1 MEKPRQPIVTVL
13 GHVDHG
19 KTTLLDVIRKTSE
32 ARKETGGITQ
42 SIGASTVMTKEG
54 KKITFIDTPGHAA
67 FAKMRSRGAKLADI
81 AILVVAADDGV
92 KPQTIE
98 AIEYIKKAEIPFIV
112 AITKIDISSASIE
125 SVKGQIEK
133 EGVLFEGRGGDIPL
147 ILLSAKENK
156 GINELLEM
164 IILVSEVNEIRADEK
179 ADLEAIVIETN
190 KDARGLLVS
199 VVVRNGTLSV
209 RDEISVDEISC
220 RVKGLFNKEGKPIKK
235 VLPGEPVLILGF
247 KELPLIGA
255 KVRFAT
261 EGKESKVAVEGKTL
275 GAKPFAVKEE
285 QVAAVFKT
293 KRAGAL
299 EALLSNLP
307 ADVVAVSS
315 GVGPINESD
324 VFFAKSAGA
333 KHIFGF
339 EVKTSLSVK
348 KLAETEGVKIESF
361 DIIYKLFERLEEL
374 LKEGQSEILGK
385 AEIVA
390 SFPYNNKKVAG
401 CRVVSG
407 KISIKDVVM
416 LMRKDSEIGK
426 AKVISLRKEKKVI
439 QEAKEGEEFGVILG
453 PQLDFEKGDMLLSVK
468 Q

>member
-133 EGVLFEGRGGDIPL
+133 KGVLFEGRGGDIPL

>member
-32 ARKETGGITQ
+32 VRKETGGITQ

-261 EGKESKVAVEGKTL
+261 EDKESKVAGEGKTL

-426 AKVISLRKEKKVI
+426 ARVISLRKEKKVI